1 VSLNVTL
8 VAPKSSVTK
17 GFYRMGASLRV
28 AHPPPGVKYVFRKSS
43 FRVPPKFDQYQFSP
57 ETFTFWLT
65 NALFDHLRTRFRGN
79 LIHSFFWSY
88 FNLWHPW
95 IHENDSSLSQYLSG
109 YFNKRRDSSNR
120 FIKLAASIL
129 NAHSCKKV
137 IVWSE
142 HARNGMIDDGVNEQ
156 KVVVIPPPIPTR
168 SRSSAQKDRVTITF
182 VGRDYERKGG
192 DLVVRAFGDLEKRK
206 DVHLNYVGS
215 IDDKG
220 LREYVRNNPN
230 ITYHEFLFN
239 GNLHREVFPATDVL
253 VLPTRAEA
261 FGLTVLEAM
270 SYGIPVL
277 ASDLTVIKELLNGYS
292 DACTFEKDNYKE
304 FVEKLEFMV
313 ENESVRRTI
322 GDGLKRIVDERYKP
336 AVVNQKLA
344 KTYNE
349 CL

>member
-1 VSLNVTL
+1 MTL

-28 AHPPPGVKYVFRKSS
+28 AHPPPGVKYVFRKSG
-43 FRVPPKFDQYQFSP
+43 FQIPPKFDQYQFSP
-57 ETFTFWLT
+57 ETFTFWLV

-109 YFNKRRDSSNR
+109 YFSKQSDKSNR
-120 FIKLAASIL
+120 FVRLAASIL
-129 NAHSCKKV
+129 NANSCKKV

-142 HARNGMIDDGVNEQ
+142 HAKNGMIDDGVVEE
-156 KVVVIPPPIPTR
+156 KVVVVPPPIPTR
-168 SRSSAQKDRVTITF
+168 NRLSEQADRVTITF

-192 DLVVRAFGDLEKRK
+192 DMVVRAFADLEKRQN
-206 DVHLNYVGS
+206 VHLNYIGS

-220 LREYVRNNPN
+220 LRDYVKKNPN
-230 ITYHEFLFN
+230 ISYYEFLFN
-239 GNLHREVFPATDVL
+239 SDLHREVFPTTDLL

-292 DACTFEKDNYKE
+292 ETCTFKRDDYHE
-304 FVEKLEFMV
+304 FIEKLEFMV
-313 ENESVRRTI
+313 GNESVRKSV
-322 GDGLKRIVDERYKP
+322 GLGLKRIVEDRYKP
-336 AVVNQKLA
+336 SVVNQKLA
-344 KTYNE
+344 KVYNE